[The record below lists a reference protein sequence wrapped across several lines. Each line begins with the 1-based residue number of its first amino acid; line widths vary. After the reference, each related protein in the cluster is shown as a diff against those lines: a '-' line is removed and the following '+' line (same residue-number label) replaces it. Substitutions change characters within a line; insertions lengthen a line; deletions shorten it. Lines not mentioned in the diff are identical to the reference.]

1 MCDYVNAK
9 FTRLAR
15 LLLRTLIPLT
25 RVFIIP
31 NHMSF
36 RAPNFRLQ
44 VAVSL
49 ISVICN
55 PLLCINS
62 ESEVNKQTDP
72 VFLG

>member
-31 NHMSF
+31 NHRSF
-36 RAPNFRLQ
+36 RAPNFRQ
-44 VAVSL
+44 NWRRDETFRWWAEKSY
-49 ISVICN
+49 SAAQ
-55 PLLCINS
+55 
-62 ESEVNKQTDP
+62 K
-72 VFLG
+72 